1 MNPLII
7 IVLALFLSA
16 FFSAVEFSFFA
27 SNKLRIELDRKQGL
41 LGSGIISIFTRN
53 QGQFIATMLIGNNVA
68 IVIFSM
74 ISADLIGKG
83 LGTFISS
90 EVLVFIIQ
98 TIVTTFIVLVL
109 ADFLPKSLVRFEPNS
124 FLKLFAIPTF
134 IFYLVFY
141 PVSKFTLWLAN
152 VIMRLFFGF
161 RNEGGKQEDR
171 IFTRIDLDHFVNDF
185 IETDEEKE
193 EDNNN
198 IRIFQNALDFS
209 QVKARECMIPRT
221 EVIAMNITSTYEEVK
236 QKFIETR
243 LSKIPLYNETIDN
256 IAGYVE
262 LKDLLKEPVKPATKM
277 RKLPVVPESMT
288 ANKILKLFNEEK
300 NSIALV
306 VDEFGGTSGIVTI
319 EDILEEIVGE
329 IEDEHDTSDLVEKK
343 ISEKEYILSGRF
355 EIDYLNEKY
364 DFNLPE
370 SDDYKTL
377 AGLILSQSGYIPHS
391 QESLRVGNNVFTVL
405 KSTTTRIELLRLII
419 D

>member
-1 MNPLII
+1 MNSLLI
-7 IVLALFLSA
+7 IVLALLFSA

-41 LGSGIISIFTRN
+41 IGSGIISLFSRN
-53 QGQFIATMLIGNNVA
+53 QGQFIATMLIGNNIA

-74 ISADLIGKG
+74 ISAGLIEKG

-98 TIVTTFIVLVL
+98 TIVTTLIILFL
-109 ADFLPKSLVRFEPNS
+109 ADFLPKSLARFSPNA
-124 FLKLFAIPTF
+124 FLKLLALPTF
-134 IFYLVFY
+134 LFYLLFY

-152 VIMRLFFGF
+152 IIMRVSFGF
-161 RNEGGKQEDR
+161 NREGGRQEDR
-171 IFTRIDLDHFVNDF
+171 VFTRIDLDHFVNDF

-198 IRIFQNALDFS
+198 IKIFQNALDFS
-209 QVKARECMIPRT
+209 QVKARECMVPRT
-221 EVIAMNITSTYEEVK
+221 EIVAMNVSSSYEEIR

-243 LSKIPLYNETIDN
+243 FSKIPLFKETIDN
-256 IAGYVE
+256 ITGYVE
-262 LKDLLKEPVKPATKM
+262 LKDMLKEHVEPVTKM

-288 ANKILKLFNEEK
+288 ANKILKLFSDEK
-300 NSIALV
+300 KSIALV

-329 IEDEHDTSDLVEKK
+329 IEDEHDTSDLIEKK

-364 DFNLPE
+364 DFKLPE
-370 SDDYKTL
+370 NDDYKTL
-377 AGLILSQSGYIPHS
+377 AGMILSQSGSIPHS
-391 QESLRVGNNVFTVL
+391 QESIRVGSNVFTIL
-405 KSTTTRIELLRLII
+405 KSTSTRIELLRLMI